1 MNAKM
6 HVRVNKYEITR
17 GFWKRV
23 DVPTIM
29 YRAEMIDIE
38 QKRCKDY
45 K

>member
-23 DVPTIM
+23 AVPTIM
-29 YRAEMIDIE
+29 YRVEITDIG

-45 K
+45 R